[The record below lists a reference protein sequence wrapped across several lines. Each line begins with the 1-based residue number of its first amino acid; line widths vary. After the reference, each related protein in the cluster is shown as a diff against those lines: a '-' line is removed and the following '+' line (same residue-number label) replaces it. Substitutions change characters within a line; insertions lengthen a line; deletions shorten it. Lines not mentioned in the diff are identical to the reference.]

1 MEFHER
7 CDTRWQFA
15 AGAFPEAQPFTRV
28 RLLRIF
34 NVAGMFPVLS
44 SYRIIV
50 KALCEGEHRVT
61 KG

>member
-1 MEFHER
+1 L
-7 CDTRWQFA
+7 
-15 AGAFPEAQPFTRV
+15 PEVQPFTRV

-50 KALCEGEHRVT
+50 KALCEGGCTMADGGDLGCRVE
-61 KG
+61 KWGGRVSG

>member
-1 MEFHER
+1 M
-7 CDTRWQFA
+7 
-15 AGAFPEAQPFTRV
+15 QPFTRV

-50 KALCEGEHRVT
+50 KALCEGRCSVADGGDLGCRVE
-61 KG
+61 KGGGRASG